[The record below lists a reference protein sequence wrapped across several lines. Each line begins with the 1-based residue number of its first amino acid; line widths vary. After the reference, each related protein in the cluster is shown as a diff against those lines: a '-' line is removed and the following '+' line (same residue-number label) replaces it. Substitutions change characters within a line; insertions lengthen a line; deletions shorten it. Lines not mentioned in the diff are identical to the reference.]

1 VIDWISVVVNSL
13 WILGCAIILA
23 VLGYADWLAN
33 LRKGRLREVL
43 SGAGFQASLHGGT
56 VLVCLGLLFTSR
68 RWWEYVAWGL
78 LAAIFATQ
86 CFLVWQA
93 RRRQSGFVDGD

>member
-1 VIDWISVVVNSL
+1 MIDWISVVVNFL

-33 LRKGRLREVL
+33 LREVRLREVL
-43 SGAGFQASLHGGT
+43 NGAGFQALLQGGV

-68 RWWEYVAWGL
+68 RWWEYVVWGI
-78 LAAIFATQ
+78 LAAVFAAQ
-86 CFLVWQA
+86 CFLAWQA
-93 RRRQSGFVDGD
+93 RRGQSGFVDGD